1 MNIIKLDIVGIPHRK
16 ELKGHVSEFLAE
28 APGKSMTLRPESA
41 NDNDK
46 VAVRAYDWTG
56 RHVGYVSSADLP
68 RAWGALRCCEHTKL
82 RGMIVSSDIEHPCI
96 GFECVVKGYK
106 GPATDLYPQK
116 MFLDWKYTGP
126 VLDIPEEFDNLLYM
140 RDEII
145 DRLAEREEW
154 DDDDERY
161 FIELAKRFAA
171 NLKYDISGEMSD
183 YRCRLI
189 EMLTE
194 LGDGRLQEVIDELK
208 MSGGRTGRET
218 TYGRVL
224 EFWKEQMQSAET
236 RKHLMVHCRHYDV
249 KQVEKE
255 LELFPEELYFVWKAN
270 PERFVSKLYYRHIP
284 REVIWRFVSGIAFVE
299 MMNACAKKAEKP
311 SGDTTIINIATNKK
325 DNHFEKD
332 SHCQVFN
339 DRVEGRFGNLE

>member
-1 MNIIKLDIVGIPHRK
+1 MSVILLHIVGIPYRK
-16 ELKGHVSEFLAE
+16 DLDGHVSEFLAE
-28 APGKSMTLRPESA
+28 APGHAMTLRPESA

-46 VAVRAYDWTG
+46 VAVRAYDWLG
-56 RHVGYVSSADLP
+56 RHVGYVSNSDLP
-68 RAWGALRCCEHTKL
+68 DAWGALRCTEHNKL
-82 RGMIVSSDIEHPCI
+82 RGMIVSSNIKHPCI
-96 GFECVVKGYK
+96 EFECVLQGYK

-116 MFLDWKYTGP
+116 IFLEWKYTGP
-126 VLDIPEEFDNLLYM
+126 VLDIPEEFDNLIYM

-183 YRCRLI
+183 YRSRLI
-189 EMLTE
+189 EMLTDM
-194 LGDGRLQEVIDELK
+194 GDGEFQEVIDELT
-208 MSGGRTGRET
+208 MSSGRTGRET
-218 TYGRVL
+218 TCGRVL

-236 RKHLMVHCRHYDV
+236 RKRLMVHHRRYDV
-249 KQVEKE
+249 KTVENE
-255 LELFPEELYFVWKAN
+255 LEQFPEEMYFEWKAN

-299 MMNACAKKAEKP
+299 MMSAKAKKAEEEKAKREKRTVIMT
-311 SGDTTIINIATNKK
+311 GDNSSYT
-325 DNHFEKD
+325 E
-332 SHCQVFN
+332 Q
-339 DRVEGRFGNLE
+339 RE

>member
-1 MNIIKLDIVGIPHRK
+1 MSERNRDLLREVIEREAIAWAVEEVTAERIDQINILHASFEGMTLAVKRLDPQPQ
-16 ELKGHVSEFLAE
+16 FLAID
-28 APGKSMTLRPESA
+28 GNRFYTSLTLP
-41 NDNDK
+41 
-46 VAVRAYDWTG
+46 
-56 RHVGYVSSADLP
+56 
-68 RAWGALRCCEHTKL
+68 
-82 RGMIVSSDIEHPCI
+82 
-96 GFECVVKGYK
+96 FECVVKGYK

-218 TYGRVL
+218 TCGRVL

-255 LELFPEELYFVWKAN
+255 LEQFPEELYFVWKAN

-332 SHCQVFN
+332 NHCQVFN
-339 DRVEGRFGNLE
+339 DSVEGRFGNLE